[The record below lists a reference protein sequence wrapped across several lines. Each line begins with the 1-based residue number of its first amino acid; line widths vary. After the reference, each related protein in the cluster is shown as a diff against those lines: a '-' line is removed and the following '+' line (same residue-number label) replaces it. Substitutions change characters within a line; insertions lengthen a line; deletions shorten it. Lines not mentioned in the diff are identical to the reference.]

1 MYLILF
7 FFFSVRRP
15 PRSTR
20 TDTLFPHTTP
30 CRSRPHGHVG
40 PELQLVAN
48 IAEISSQLTAA
59 GEPFAPGPVLPQL
72 GQREFVDRNVRI
84 DPGTGITVPVPDPAW
99 LRGGRSD
106 ERRVGKGCVSTCRSR
121 GSPYH

>member
-1 MYLILF
+1 MDTKDFVDAIEAGAA
-7 FFFSVRRP
+7 P
-15 PRSTR
+15 PRA
-20 TDTLFPHTTP
+20 
-30 CRSRPHGHVG
+30 HGHVC

-99 LRGGRSD
+99 LRGGVDQLCAKQIGRAH
-106 ERRVGKGCVSTCRSR
+106 V
-121 GSPYH
+121 